1 MLTKQQYSMD
11 RGTSTGKK
19 FGNSSSRKNQSFAA
33 PVIFLSLLTLL
44 LAVSV
49 GLLLRQALKQKE
61 IVEVTVIEKQDLYS
75 QKEVLIQKLNDLEAA
90 YQILVSAN
98 AGYRQE
104 LLSKQ
109 EEIQRLREQIR
120 QVGSPEALALYISRI
135 EDMNVQL
142 DDFRSRINQ
151 LQSENRVLTGE
162 NVQIRSALDQVTA
175 ISNELQSENV
185 EMAEQI
191 RRASILN
198 LSDVRILPLR
208 ETRRGERETLR
219 ASRADKL
226 RVCFNIQKNTLAEAG
241 EHTFYLQ
248 FLGPNNQVLDNG
260 FQGAFDFQGQQV
272 SLSHI
277 ESINYQN
284 AEKTACVDFDYPAGF
299 EKGTHQLRIFSGGN
313 ELWRGLFDLN

>member
-1 MLTKQQYSMD
+1 ME

-19 FGNSSSRKNQSFAA
+19 FGNSISRKKQSFAA

-104 LLSKQ
+104 LLSNK
-109 EEIQRLREQIR
+109 EEIQQLREQIR
-120 QVGSPEALALYISRI
+120 QVGSPEVLALYVSRI

-142 DDFRSRINQ
+142 DDFRSRIDH

-162 NVQIRSALDQVTA
+162 NVQIRSALDQVTG
-175 ISNELQSENV
+175 ISNELQSENM

-208 ETRRGERETLR
+208 ETRRGERETMR

-226 RVCFNIQKNTLAEAG
+226 RVCLNIQKNTLAEAG
-241 EHTFYLQ
+241 EHAFYLQ
-248 FLGPNNQVLDNG
+248 FLGPNNQVLGNE
-260 FQGAFDFQGQQV
+260 FQESFDFQGQQI
-272 SLSHI
+272 SLSHK
-277 ESINYQN
+277 ESIYYQN

-299 EKGTHQLRIFSGGN
+299 EKGTHQLRIFSNGN